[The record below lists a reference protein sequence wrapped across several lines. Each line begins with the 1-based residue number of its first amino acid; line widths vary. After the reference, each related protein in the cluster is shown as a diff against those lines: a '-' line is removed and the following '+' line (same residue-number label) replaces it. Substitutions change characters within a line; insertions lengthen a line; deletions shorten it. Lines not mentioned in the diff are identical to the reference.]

1 MSLLKCNFWFGGK
14 KNISY
19 YERKSF
25 SSIYIW
31 YYIQSQDILST
42 ELMNTHLSHTK
53 QK

>member
-14 KNISY
+14 KKILIM
-19 YERKSF
+19 RGRVLVL
-25 SSIYIW
+25 YIW
-31 YYIQSQDILST
+31 YYIQSQEILST